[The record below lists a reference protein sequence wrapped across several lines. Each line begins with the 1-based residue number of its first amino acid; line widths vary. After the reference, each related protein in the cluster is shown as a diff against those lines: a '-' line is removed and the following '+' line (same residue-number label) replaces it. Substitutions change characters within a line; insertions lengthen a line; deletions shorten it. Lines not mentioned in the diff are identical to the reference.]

1 MLKLFKNRKKDEQND
16 FIPDIIVEKAENFDK
31 YPLDYALGKAYM
43 VVKELAEDVFS
54 TMEKMRYVT
63 DRLTKLKSGM
73 IGPQGEVNALEDG
86 FQDITTE
93 SERFNEVQVVVE
105 ESVSQAHQQMDQLK
119 KDSYSLQGNFKNMS
133 KTFDMLQDTLDKIGN
148 SLSEIHVLSDQTN
161 LLALNASIEAVKA
174 GEQGRGFAVV
184 AEEVSKLAK
193 MSQGMVES
201 IHSNIAEVERQS
213 TELNRFIQAS
223 DEAMLCYINSIDQT
237 RQYFDDVK
245 ESVSGSVAVRE
256 AIRQAVQKNRENVRT
271 VQESL
276 AGLADIYND
285 IIEKMNLDDSK
296 KGVLIEIFQNIME
309 QAIAMVA
316 EMPQYLQ

>member
-1 MLKLFKNRKKDEQND
+1 MPKLFKNRKKDKQNN
-16 FIPDIIVEKAENFDK
+16 FVPDTIVEETINFDK
-31 YPLDYALGKAYM
+31 YPLDYALTKAYI
-43 VVKELAEDVFS
+43 VVKDLAEDVFS

-63 DRLTKLKSGM
+63 DRLTKLKNGM
-73 IGPQGEVNALEDG
+73 IGPQGEVSALEDG
-86 FQDITTE
+86 FQEITAE
-93 SERFNEVQVVVE
+93 ADHFNEVQIVVE

-148 SLSEIHVLSDQTN
+148 NLSEIHVLSDQTN

-201 IHSNIAEVERQS
+201 IHSSIVEVERQS
-213 TELNRFIQAS
+213 TELNRFIQTS

-245 ESVSGSVAVRE
+245 KSVSGSVAVRE
-256 AIRQAVQKNRENVRT
+256 AIRQAVQRNRENVRT

-276 AGLADIYND
+276 EGLAGIYND
-285 IIEKMNLDDSK
+285 IIEKMDLDDSK

-309 QAIAMVA
+309 QAMAMVM
-316 EMPQYLQ
+316 EMPQRL